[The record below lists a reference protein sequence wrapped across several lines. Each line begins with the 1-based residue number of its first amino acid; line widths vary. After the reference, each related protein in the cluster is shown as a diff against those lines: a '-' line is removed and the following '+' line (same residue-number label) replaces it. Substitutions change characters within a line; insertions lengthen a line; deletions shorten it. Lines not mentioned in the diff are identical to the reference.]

1 MVGRKIA
8 NVITSRQFALYKSSD
23 FFSNC
28 AYFSSSLAKIWMS
41 FMPERCSDKNVFK
54 SVMRFLVS
62 SYAFLDIKRKK
73 KVSTVTSG
81 SSAKDTRAIL
91 TLMESMTTAYPII
104 FTMFLKSFTKM
115 VEKSSLTASVSLETR
130 VTSFPTGVL
139 LKKFND
145 KL

>member
-1 MVGRKIA
+1 M
-8 NVITSRQFALYKSSD
+8 
-23 FFSNC
+23 
-28 AYFSSSLAKIWMS
+28 
-41 FMPERCSDKNVFK
+41 
-54 SVMRFLVS
+54 
-62 SYAFLDIKRKK
+62 
-73 KVSTVTSG
+73 TSG
-81 SSAKDTRAIL
+81 SSAKDTRAIF

>member
-1 MVGRKIA
+1 
-8 NVITSRQFALYKSSD
+8 
-23 FFSNC
+23 
-28 AYFSSSLAKIWMS
+28 
-41 FMPERCSDKNVFK
+41 MPERCSDKNVFK

-115 VEKSSLTASVSLETR
+115 VEKVH
-130 VTSFPTGVL
+130 
-139 LKKFND
+139 
-145 KL
+145 